1 MVSSKKGRKDSEE
14 ANSSSE
20 GRKKEAAGGGQIEQ
34 KPGKAKKK
42 ESSDISATG
51 KRIIPEVPSWIKIAS
66 ENDPIYK
73 KGYMFGGTYS
83 RSSSKSSSAK
93 TSETSKKPLTIE
105 EEYEEAVQRIA
116 REKAPKS
123 ETE

>member
-1 MVSSKKGRKDSEE
+1 MASSKKDRKDSEG
-14 ANSSSE
+14 ANSRDE
-20 GRKKEAAGGGQIEQ
+20 GRKQEAAGGGQIEQ

-42 ESSDISATG
+42 ESSDMSTTG

-83 RSSSKSSSAK
+83 RNSSKSSPAK
-93 TSETSKKPLTIE
+93 TSEISKKPLTIE
-105 EEYEEAVQRIA
+105 EEYEEAALRIMKE
-116 REKAPKS
+116 RAPKS
-123 ETE
+123 ESE

>member
-20 GRKKEAAGGGQIEQ
+20 GRKKEAAGGGQIEK

-66 ENDPIYK
+66 ENDPIYTR
-73 KGYMFGGTYS
+73 GFVFGGTYS
-83 RSSSKSSSAK
+83 RHSSKSSPAK
-93 TSETSKKPLTIE
+93 TSEASKKPLTIE